1 MIGWYKRMDKTIYH
15 QTAWQ
20 KVDNKNIYL
29 VKHSDTM
36 KWEMGDE
43 SEVEIVQSPNYWK
56 VCRGNNSFSTCLFIC
71 YHY

>member
-1 MIGWYKRMDKTIYH
+1 MDNTVYH

-20 KVDNKNIYL
+20 KVDDEKIYL

-43 SEVEIVQSPNYWK
+43 PEVDIVQSPNYWK
-56 VCRGNNSFSTCLFIC
+56 VCYGKNSS
-71 YHY
+71 